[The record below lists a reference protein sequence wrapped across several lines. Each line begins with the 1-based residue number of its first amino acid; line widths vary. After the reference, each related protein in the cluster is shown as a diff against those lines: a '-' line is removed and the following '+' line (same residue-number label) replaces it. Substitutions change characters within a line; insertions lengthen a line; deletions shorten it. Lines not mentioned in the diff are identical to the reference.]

1 MWPDGLN
8 KKSPNDKK
16 KSPKN
21 RQVSFYLKSN
31 IFVAKK
37 HKYVNLNAKKAC
49 FLTAKASQSD
59 F

>member
-1 MWPDGLN
+1 MTR
-8 KKSPNDKK
+8 KKSPSQFYF
-16 KSPKN
+16 KSH
-21 RQVSFYLKSN
+21 